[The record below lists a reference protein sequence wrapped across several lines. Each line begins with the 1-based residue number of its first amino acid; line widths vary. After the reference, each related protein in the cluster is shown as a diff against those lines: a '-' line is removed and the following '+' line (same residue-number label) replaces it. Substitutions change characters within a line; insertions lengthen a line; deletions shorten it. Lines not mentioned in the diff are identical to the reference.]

1 MIKLLNLIFI
11 SLFTCTIISAQ
22 DKVGDLIPLAG
33 VPESVA
39 LVKQAQ
45 EYSDAVV
52 NGNFDG
58 VAKLTHADIIS
69 MGGGL
74 DYLLSDLKTESE
86 SLNAQGLKYTSAEVG
101 SHPEFYKSDGQLQ
114 TVIPVRYYLTMNSE
128 KVESWSNLFA
138 ASSDEG
144 ATWTFVNL
152 EKFDEVSLREFVK
165 NVSPEL
171 VYPR

>member
-1 MIKLLNLIFI
+1 MIKLLNLIVI
-11 SLFTCTIISAQ
+11 SLITCTILSAQ
-22 DKVGDLIPLAG
+22 DQVGDLIPLAD

-52 NGNFDG
+52 KGNYDG
-58 VAKLTHADIIS
+58 IAKLTHADIIS

-74 DYLLSDLKTESE
+74 DFLISDLKAESQ
-86 SLNAQGLKYTSAEVG
+86 SLNAQGLQYTSSEVG

-114 TVIPVRYYLTMNSE
+114 TVIPVKYYLTMNSE

-144 ATWTFVNL
+144 ETWTFVNL
-152 EKFDEVSLREFVK
+152 EKFDEASLREFVK
-165 NVSPEL
+165 NVSTEL